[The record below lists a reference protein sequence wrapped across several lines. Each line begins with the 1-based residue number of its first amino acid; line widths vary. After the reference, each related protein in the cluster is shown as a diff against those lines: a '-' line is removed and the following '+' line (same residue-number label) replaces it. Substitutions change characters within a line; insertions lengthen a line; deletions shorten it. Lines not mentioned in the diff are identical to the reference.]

1 MRLQQC
7 IQDFYIYP
15 EVGSEDWRYVY
26 QTAEARAMEMQLLAR
41 ATLLDMAN
49 AADYQQ
55 AVGFLS
61 TSEYAAIPSAKDMAE
76 VERTLLARRAYAR
89 QLFEGWILD
98 GRIRRLF
105 RSRDDLANI
114 RLALKRMVTKQP
126 IGNDYS
132 PDGNV
137 PADRFSEIFQQQ
149 EYELLP
155 DYMQQA
161 IEQALMAYYQAKD
174 TRRIDIAIDQ
184 FQATYNLQQ
193 AYRLGHI
200 FLINLFRIQIDLD
213 NIRTMFRQRLYK
225 TDLPGLFIE
234 GGFLE
239 IDRLTRGMDCPI
251 EAMAGLFYYS
261 PYARVVEEG
270 VRYFQAEQSFLKL
283 EQAVDEHILGFLR
296 STAHISSG
304 PQPIIGYLLMK
315 EHQIRMVR
323 LILLAKRHHL
333 ETKLILD
340 RLAA

>member
-1 MRLQQC
+1 MYLQQC

-41 ATLLDMAN
+41 AALLDMAN
-49 AADYQQ
+49 AGDYQQ
-55 AVGFLS
+55 AVGFLA
-61 TSEYAAIPSAKDMAE
+61 TSEYAAIASAKDIAE
-76 VERTLLARRAYAR
+76 VEKVLLARRAYAR
-89 QLFEGWILD
+89 QLFERWILD
-98 GRIRRLF
+98 QRVSWLF

-114 RLALKRMVTKQP
+114 RLALKRMVSKQP

-137 PADRFSEIFQQQ
+137 PAERFSEIFQQQ
-149 EYELLP
+149 DYELLP

-161 IEQALMAYYQAKD
+161 VEQALMVYYQAKD
-174 TRRIDIAIDQ
+174 IRRIDIAIDQ
-184 FQATYNLQQ
+184 FQAAYSLQQ
-193 AYRLGHI
+193 AYSIGHI

-213 NIRTMFRQRLYK
+213 NIRTMLRQRLYK
-225 TDLPGLFIE
+225 TELPGLFIE

-239 IDRLTRGMDCPI
+239 TDRFTHGIDCPI
-251 EAMAGLFYYS
+251 DGVTGLFYYS

-283 EQAVDEHILGFLR
+283 EQASDDHMLGFLR

-304 PQPIIGYLLMK
+304 PQPIIGYLLIK

-323 LILLAKRHHL
+323 LILLTKRHHL
-333 ETKLILD
+333 ATKLILD